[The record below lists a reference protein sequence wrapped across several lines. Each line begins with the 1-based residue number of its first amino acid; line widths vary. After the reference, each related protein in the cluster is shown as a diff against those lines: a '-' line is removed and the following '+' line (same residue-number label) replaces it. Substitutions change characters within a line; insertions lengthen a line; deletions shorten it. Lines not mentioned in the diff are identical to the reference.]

1 MVLRVNMYSLKW
13 EQERCNII
21 KVEKRLMKEIYEKLE
36 LDVVKFEKEEN
47 IYMSGVNGGNP
58 DQNGTTDVEEW

>member
-1 MVLRVNMYSLKW
+1 
-13 EQERCNII
+13 
-21 KVEKRLMKEIYEKLE
+21 MKEIYEKLE

-47 IYMSGVNGGNP
+47 IYMSGVNGGNS

>member
-1 MVLRVNMYSLKW
+1 
-13 EQERCNII
+13 
-21 KVEKRLMKEIYEKLE
+21 MKEIYEKLE

-58 DQNGTTDVEEW
+58 DQNGTADVEEW